1 MIENLIVD
9 ENLIDENIGRDTKT
23 IENEMTNY
31 LETEEGEKIKS
42 DVELLRDMGYDKK
55 MINKVYILLRPENI
69 ERAIDFMTE
78 LNGVYQHNFFEN
90 HNPSKDKGL
99 CFICKKTRQFHLDY
113 IPDELL
119 AEENNQNNNLGNNF
133 IEDDND
139 SFNFSQDIIKNE
151 KVESEK
157 KNLVSNECNVCFDEV
172 EEEEKKFNAL
182 PCGHICCTQCWT
194 NYLKTLITEA
204 KVEHIK
210 CVDHKCKEIISEEF
224 ILSHIK
230 DDNKLVDKYNK
241 FKKRAL
247 IIEDKNK
254 KQCPKPDCDSFLEKS
269 TLSKYVKCENGHEYC
284 FECLKPPHGGT
295 ACDAL
300 LEKELLKWTKNK
312 RVKRCPRCK
321 IYTEKNEGCNHMTCV
336 SCKYQWCWL
345 CEGQY
350 SYDHYRYGK
359 CEGLQFIK
367 ADNLKQ
373 AQRSYCYCTLHSI
386 LPCFYPRNTRPPRI
400 NSCIL
405 KYVGIFVTWI
415 FGYFLFAGFTMVNL
429 SNHHF
434 YLRNDC
440 AEITFYFFGL
450 FIALSL
456 FTCFQ
461 ILFTCLITPFM
472 IISLV
477 YPNFIL
483 KILHFLCIG

>member
-1 MIENLIVD
+1 MIENLLVI
-9 ENLIDENIGRDTKT
+9 ENSIDENIGRDTKA

-42 DVELLRDMGYDKK
+42 DVELLQSMGYDKK

-69 ERAIDFMTE
+69 ERAVDYMTE
-78 LNGVYQHNFFEN
+78 LNGVYQHDFFEN

-99 CFICKKTRQFHLDY
+99 CFICKKARQFHLDY
-113 IPDELL
+113 IPDEVL
-119 AEENNQNNNLGNNF
+119 AEDNNQNNNLGNNLV
-133 IEDDND
+133 EDDND
-139 SFNFSQDIIKNE
+139 SFNFSQESIKSEKIENE
-151 KVESEK
+151 KKSLISV
-157 KNLVSNECNVCFDEV
+157 ECNVCFDEV
-172 EEEEKKFNAL
+172 EEGEKNFNAL

-204 KVEHIK
+204 KVEQIK

-224 ILSHIK
+224 ILNHIK
-230 DDNKLVDKYNK
+230 DDNKLVNKYKK

-247 IIEDKNK
+247 IINDKNK

-269 TLSKYVKCENGHEYC
+269 TLSKYVKCEHGHEYC
-284 FECLKPPHGGT
+284 FECLKPPHGKT
-295 ACDAL
+295 DCDEL
-300 LEKELLKWTKNK
+300 MEKELLKWSKKK

-336 SCKYQWCWL
+336 SCQYQWCWL
-345 CEGQY
+345 CEGKY
-350 SYDHYRYGK
+350 SYDHYRFGK
-359 CEGLQFIK
+359 CEGLQFVK

-373 AQRSYCYCTLHSI
+373 AHRKYCSCTLHSI
-386 LPCFYPRNTRPPRI
+386 LPCFYPRNPRPLQI
-400 NSCIL
+400 DLCIL
-405 KYVGIFVTWI
+405 KYVAIFVTLI
-415 FGYFLFAGFTMVNL
+415 FGSFLFAGFTMVNL
-429 SNHHF
+429 SSHYFH
-434 YLRNDC
+434 LKSDC
-440 AEITFYFFGL
+440 AEITFYILGF

-461 ILFTCLITPFM
+461 ILFASLISPFM

-477 YPNFIL
+477 YPNLII

>member
-1 MIENLIVD
+1 M
-9 ENLIDENIGRDTKT
+9 K
-23 IENEMTNY
+23 
-31 LETEEGEKIKS
+31 KS
-42 DVELLRDMGYDKK
+42 
-55 MINKVYILLRPENI
+55 KV
-69 ERAIDFMTE
+69 
-78 LNGVYQHNFFEN
+78 
-90 HNPSKDKGL
+90 K
-99 CFICKKTRQFHLDY
+99 
-113 IPDELL
+113 
-119 AEENNQNNNLGNNF
+119 
-133 IEDDND
+133 
-139 SFNFSQDIIKNE
+139 
-151 KVESEK
+151 K
-157 KNLVSNECNVCFDEV
+157 KNLISNECNVCFDEV

-373 AQRSYCYCTLHSI
+373 AQRIYCYCTLHSI

-434 YLRNDC
+434 YLRNDF
-440 AEITFYFFGL
+440 AEITFYFFGF

-477 YPNFIL
+477 
-483 KILHFLCIG
+483 